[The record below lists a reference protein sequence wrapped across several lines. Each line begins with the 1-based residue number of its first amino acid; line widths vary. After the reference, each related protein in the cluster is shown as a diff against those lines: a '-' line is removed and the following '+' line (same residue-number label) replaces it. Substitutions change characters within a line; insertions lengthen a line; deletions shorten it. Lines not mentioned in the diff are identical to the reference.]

1 LMVVNALGDIYDPAN
16 GQQIAGLRSPETG
29 QPTSTLDFMQALA
42 REEFARHLEDN
53 QTMGANTVIGV
64 VATNAKLTK
73 EEVNKLAQ
81 MAQDG
86 IAMTVRPAHT
96 MFDGDT
102 IFGIS
107 TRMVSADF
115 NLVGAYA
122 AKIVAEAILNAV
134 RSARTFGDLP
144 GLAG

>member
-1 LMVVNALGDIYDPAN
+1 
-16 GQQIAGLRSPETG
+16 
-29 QPTSTLDFMQALA
+29 
-42 REEFARHLEDN
+42 
-53 QTMGANTVIGV
+53 
-64 VATNAKLTK
+64 
-73 EEVNKLAQ
+73 
-81 MAQDG
+81 
-86 IAMTVRPAHT
+86 

>member
-1 LMVVNALGDIYDPAN
+1 
-16 GQQIAGLRSPETG
+16 
-29 QPTSTLDFMQALA
+29 MQALA

-102 IFGIS
+102 ILGSQRVWYLQIS
-107 TRMVSADF
+107 TS
-115 NLVGAYA
+115 LEHTPQ
-122 AKIVAEAILNAV
+122 K
-134 RSARTFGDLP
+134 
-144 GLAG
+144 

>member
-1 LMVVNALGDIYDPAN
+1 
-16 GQQIAGLRSPETG
+16 
-29 QPTSTLDFMQALA
+29 
-42 REEFARHLEDN
+42 
-53 QTMGANTVIGV
+53 MGANTVIGV

-107 TRMVSADF
+107 TRMVPADF

-122 AKIVAEAILNAV
+122 AQVVAEAILNAV
-134 RSARTFGDLP
+134 RSAHTFGDLP